1 MMLNGGWEAILL
13 RRMISSLLG
22 GFGISFTGDVY
33 QVFFLYSKTEMFL
46 VNEDLD
52 PTDLICDLVTVMSR
66 VLFLLSYK
74 AIRSFQKNTT

>member
-1 MMLNGGWEAILL
+1 MLNGGWEAILL

-22 GFGISFTGDVY
+22 GFGLSFTGNVCQD
-33 QVFFLYSKTEMFL
+33 FFLYSKTEMFL